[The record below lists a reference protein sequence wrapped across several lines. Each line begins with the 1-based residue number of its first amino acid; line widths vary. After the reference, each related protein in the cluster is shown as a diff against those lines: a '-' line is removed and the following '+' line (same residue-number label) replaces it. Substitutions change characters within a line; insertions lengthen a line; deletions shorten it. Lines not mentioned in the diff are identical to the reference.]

1 MSNVGGVSLPTGPCG
16 TMHAGCTGAA
26 LQRQLG
32 ASGLALAARTTVALL
47 NLKVQSFEE
56 PPQAKFVSLRTIMAG
71 AMLLVGHSHVV
82 QRASR
87 IAQRGSGRLPQQTHR
102 TVEWRKWPVSTTVS
116 QLRLEVPSASYLL
129 FSAAS
134 RAHHDPKGAMADNS
148 LGHHFLAIQIDHWL
162 RQCDG

>member
-1 MSNVGGVSLPTGPCG
+1 MGHARLLQCRMWGACPSLLANAAPCMLAARGQRCSVSSP
-16 TMHAGCTGAA
+16 
-26 LQRQLG
+26 
-32 ASGLALAARTTVALL
+32 SGLALAARTTVALL

-71 AMLLVGHSHVV
+71 AMLLVGHGHVV

-87 IAQRGSGRLPQQTHR
+87 ISQRGSGRLPQQTHR

-134 RAHHDPKGAMADNS
+134 RAHHDPNKGGDGGQLVGPS
-148 LGHHFLAIQIDHWL
+148 LPCNTD
-162 RQCDG
+162 

>member
-56 PPQAKFVSLRTIMAG
+56 SPQAKFVSLRTIMAG

-87 IAQRGSGRLPQQTHR
+87 IAQRGSGRLPADPQNSRMARMARQYHGEPASSGGAER
-102 TVEWRKWPVSTTVS
+102 LLPPLFCRKP
-116 QLRLEVPSASYLL
+116 
-129 FSAAS
+129 
-134 RAHHDPKGAMADNS
+134 GAP
-148 LGHHFLAIQIDHWL
+148 
-162 RQCDG
+162 